1 MGLREVNMKK
11 RNRFL
16 SRFSIFDLVI
26 IAILS
31 ALGVATKPII
41 VPLVHIITGPLFI
54 PGGAIAGGFYMMWIV
69 LGAGF
74 VKKTGAA
81 TLIGLV
87 QGILVISTGIIGTHG
102 IMSIASY
109 TIPGIV
115 VDIVFLFSKDKNFNI
130 LHYVFGT
137 MAANVSGTLIA
148 NILFFRLPKVTVV
161 LILASAALSGALGG
175 IIVWGINQGLEKI
188 DINL

>member
-1 MGLREVNMKK
+1 MKK
-11 RNRFL
+11 KSRFL
-16 SRFSIFDLVI
+16 SRFSVFDLVI

-31 ALGVATKPII
+31 ALGVATKPIV

-54 PGGAIAGGFYMMWIV
+54 PGGAVAGGFYMMWVV

-81 TLIGLV
+81 TLVGLV
-87 QGILVISTGIIGTHG
+87 QGILVISTGIMGTHG

-115 VDIVFLFSKDKNFNI
+115 VDIVFLFSKNKNFNI

-137 MAANVSGTLIA
+137 MAANVTGTLIA
-148 NILFFRLPKVTVV
+148 NILFFRLPRVTVV
-161 LILASAALSGALGG
+161 LVLASAALSGTIGG
-175 IIVWGINQGLEKI
+175 IIVWSINQALNKI
-188 DINL
+188 QIKL

>member
-1 MGLREVNMKK
+1 MKK
-11 RNRFL
+11 KNRFL

-26 IAILS
+26 IAIIS
-31 ALGVATKPII
+31 ALGIATKPIV

-54 PGGAIAGGFYMMWIV
+54 PGGAVAGGFYMMWLV

-74 VKKTGAA
+74 VKKTGTP

-87 QGILVISTGIIGTHG
+87 QAILVISTGIMGTHG
-102 IMSIASY
+102 VMSLASY

-115 VDIVFLFSKDKNFNI
+115 VDIIFLFSKDKSFNI

-161 LILASAALSGALGG
+161 LVLASAALSGVIGG
-175 IIVWGINQGLEKI
+175 IIVWSINQGLEKI
-188 DINL
+188 EINL